1 MLVPGSIPK
10 MILSKSFKDL
20 KLNVFKYYSKN
31 TFFISLLVFV
41 FAFAYVL
48 YNINNQQNLI
58 LQLTQSFSNEI
69 IPFFI
74 LIFILQ
80 FLNWTLEAIKFKIL
94 LPDPKG
100 VKFLDIIK
108 SVYVGNLTALITPKR
123 LGNFI
128 GRNWFL
134 KRKTNDITLSTVTG
148 NIFQLLA
155 TLIMAFSSFFYLF
168 LFKKEK
174 ILSVS
179 FDPLLFFIIYGIALI
194 IIGYLLFT
202 NNWESILKKIR
213 LLDYFNLSTDYLD
226 KISFFKRFCVLIFA
240 LLRYWI
246 FILQYY
252 ILFSGFGLS
261 IDYVQ
266 VIVLVSVLFGIVT
279 FLPSIAPGNLGTR
292 EAVSIFIL
300 GGSFLGVELSIVSF
314 IVWIVNVVISGLI
327 GAVILIS
334 SKKMAC

>member
-20 KLNVFKYYSKN
+20 KLNIFKYYSKN

-41 FAFAYVL
+41 LAFAYTL
-48 YNINNQQNLI
+48 YNINSHKNLI
-58 LQLTQSFSNEI
+58 LEFTTNFSNEI

-80 FLNWTLEAIKFKIL
+80 FLNWIFEAIKFQIL
-94 LPDPKG
+94 LPNSTDI
-100 VKFLDIIK
+100 KFLDIIK

-155 TLIMAFSSFFYLF
+155 TLLMAFSSFFYLF

-179 FDPLLFFIIYGIALI
+179 FDPLLMFIIYGIALI

-226 KISFFKRFCVLIFA
+226 KISFSKRFRVLIFA

-314 IVWIVNVVISGLI
+314 IVWIVNVVISALI
-327 GAVILIS
+327 GALILLYSNKIV
-334 SKKMAC
+334 C

>member
-41 FAFAYVL
+41 LAFAYIL
-48 YNINNQQNLI
+48 YNILNHKNLI
-58 LQLTQSFSNEI
+58 LEFTTNFSNEI
-69 IPFFI
+69 IPFLI

-80 FLNWTLEAIKFKIL
+80 FLNWIFEAIKFQIL
-94 LPDPKG
+94 LPNSAD

-128 GRNWFL
+128 GRYWFL
-134 KRKTNDITLSTVTG
+134 KSKTNEITLSTVTG

-155 TLIMAFSSFFYLF
+155 TLLMAFSSFFYLF
-168 LFKKEK
+168 LFKRENF
-174 ILSVS
+174 LSVS
-179 FDPLLFFIIYGIALI
+179 FDPLLMFIIYGIALLI
-194 IIGYLLFT
+194 MGYLLFT

-226 KISFFKRFCVLIFA
+226 KISFSKRFRVLIFA

-261 IDYVQ
+261 IDCIQ
-266 VIVLVSVLFGIVT
+266 VIVLVSILFGIVT

-314 IVWIVNVVISGLI
+314 IVWIVNVVISALI
-327 GAVILIS
+327 GVVILLS
-334 SKKMAC
+334 SKKTA